1 MGQTLLEARSL
12 LLSRGPK
19 VLFSGL
25 SFSVEVGQAL
35 ILRGPNG
42 VGKTSLL
49 RVLAGLTS
57 ADAGEIAIR
66 GNAVSALSATARN
79 AVLYS
84 GHANGLK
91 DDFTAFENLMD
102 QLALDANP
110 VPAAEQLNALQH
122 VGLRDRR
129 DVLARRLSQ
138 GQKRRVGLAR
148 LAASTGTDQKPIWL
162 LDEPTNALDSE
173 GTALF
178 LQIVNSHLAEGGV
191 AVIAT
196 HLPMRLDGEAVEL
209 HMTEVP

>member
-1 MGQTLLEARSL
+1 LLEARALS
-12 LLSRGPK
+12 LSRGPK
-19 VLFSGL
+19 LLFADL
-25 SFSVEVGQAL
+25 SFAVAAGQAL

-57 ADAGEIAIR
+57 VDGGQIAIDDKVA
-66 GNAVSALSATARN
+66 GALSAAARS

-84 GHANGLK
+84 GHANSLK
-91 DDFTAFENLMD
+91 DDFTALENLSD
-102 QLALDANP
+102 QLALDANT
-110 VPAAEQLNALQH
+110 VPAVEQLNALTH
-122 VGLRDRR
+122 VGLLEQR

-148 LAASTGTDQKPIWL
+148 LAASTGSDQKPIWL
-162 LDEPTNALDSE
+162 LDEPTNALDSN

-178 LQIVNSHLAEGGV
+178 LQIVNGHLADGGV

-196 HLPMRLDGEAVEL
+196 HLPMSLAGKTAEL
-209 HMTEVP
+209 QMTEAQ